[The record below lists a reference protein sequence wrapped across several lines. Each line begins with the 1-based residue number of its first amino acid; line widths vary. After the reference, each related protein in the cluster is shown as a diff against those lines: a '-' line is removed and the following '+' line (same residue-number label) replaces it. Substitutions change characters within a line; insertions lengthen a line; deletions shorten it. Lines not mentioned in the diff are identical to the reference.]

1 MSPTLRAVVYARYS
15 SDLQSDASIE
25 DQVRLCRERIDRE
38 GWSFYGVY
46 EDRGVSGASPLRA
59 GYQRLIADA
68 RAGAFDVVVAEA
80 LDRLSRDQEHVA
92 GLFKQ
97 LSFAGVRMVT
107 LSEGEISE
115 LHVGLKGT
123 MNALFLKDL
132 ADKTRRGLR
141 GRVEAGRAAGGLSY
155 GYRVIRSFDAA
166 GEPVRGH
173 RSIDAAEAAVIG
185 RIFSEYAAGR
195 SPRVIAQA
203 LNREGVPGPDGKVW
217 GPSTIY
223 GNWRRGNGILNNELY
238 VGVLVWNRQR
248 FIKDPTTGKRQARLN
263 PTEAWIREP
272 VPDLRI
278 IDDALWAAVKA
289 RQLVMRDDAF
299 GAGVAPG
306 KARRPRTLLS
316 GLVKCGCCGSGY
328 VVISRDHM
336 GCAGARDRGI
346 CANRLAIR
354 IDVLE
359 RSVLAGLQTELMR
372 EDLVAVFIAEFQAEL
387 DRITA
392 AANAG
397 VETARREIAAFERQ
411 IRAIVDAVKQ
421 GFASS
426 ALRDELET
434 LERRKA
440 QLSRSAIRT
449 TASPTLHPNLADLY
463 RRKVACLREALT
475 EDATR
480 DEAADVLRS
489 LIAEVRLVPVD
500 GVLTIQLRGEL
511 AKMLVATNDKARQ
524 KAGLEDQQI
533 KLVAGAGTHLCRTIM
548 SVHRRNLGSGGM
560 HTRRVR
566 LVCPPQ

>member
-1 MSPTLRAVVYARYS
+1 MRAVIYSRYS
-15 SDLQSDASIE
+15 SDMQSDASIE

-38 GWSFYGVY
+38 GWSFYGVC
-46 EDRGVSGASPLRA
+46 EDRGVSGASPLRP
-59 GYQRLIADA
+59 GYQRPIADA

-97 LSFAGVRMVT
+97 LSFAGVHMVT

-166 GEPVRGH
+166 GEPVRGG
-173 RSIDAAEAAVIG
+173 RSIDPAEAAVIG
-185 RIFSEYAAGR
+185 RIFSDYAAGR

-263 PTEAWIREP
+263 PAEAWVREA

-316 GLVKCGCCGSGY
+316 GLVKCDCCGSGY

-336 GCAGARDRGI
+336 GCSGARDRGI
-346 CANRLAIR
+346 CTNHLAIR

-359 RSVLAGLQTELMR
+359 RSVLAGLQTGLMR
-372 EDLVAVFIAEFQAEL
+372 EDLVAFFIAEFQAEL
-387 DRITA
+387 NRITA

-397 VETARREIAAFERQ
+397 AETAKREIAAVERQ

-426 ALRDELET
+426 ALSDELET

-440 QLSRSAIRT
+440 QLSRSAVRT
-449 TASPTLHPNLADLY
+449 AAAPTLHPNLTQLY
-463 RRKVACLREALT
+463 RRKVAGLREALT
-475 EDATR
+475 DDATR

-511 AKMLVATNDKARQ
+511 ATMLEATNDKARQ

-533 KLVAGAGTHLCRTIM
+533 KLVAGAG
-548 SVHRRNLGSGGM
+548 NL
-560 HTRRVR
+560 
-566 LVCPPQ
+566 L